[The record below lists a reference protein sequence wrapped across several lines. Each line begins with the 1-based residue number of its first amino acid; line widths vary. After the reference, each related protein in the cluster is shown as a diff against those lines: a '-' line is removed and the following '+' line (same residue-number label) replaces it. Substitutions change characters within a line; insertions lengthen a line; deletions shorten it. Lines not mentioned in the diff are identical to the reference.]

1 MARGKVGDV
10 VFSRLNGKQVSR
22 VRNRNPRNPRTNAQ
36 LAQRAIMATIM
47 QAYSAG
53 KAIFDHSFQGESV
66 GAKNMAKF
74 MSTNAKVLRN
84 LCSSE
89 LSIVPTVSAA
99 IPDVRA
105 RLVAPGV
112 NVPVGFDGMVVSSG
126 NYQQNF
132 FGVAPAHLESGDEV
146 KLAFTIPAA
155 LDASEKCSEYAAR
168 LGLIRDD
175 IYTIV
180 GFYQPNASKIIV
192 GGYDDG
198 FSSMGLQY
206 EVAFF
211 AIRLR
216 VKASFVTDDADAAQ
230 GKTLD
235 DLFNVD
241 LVRGPI
247 TTTSALLA
255 KTIGSQ
261 FSLADI
267 QTGSQDTD
275 ISWGNIIRS
284 RLDED
289 LRSDTVLMRQSLYQD
304 CGIIPAYMIQAWAQG
319 TASVG
324 DSTLILEGGQG
335 SSSMPTQ
342 TRLPALTAANIAA
355 ITEGSFLYGVA
366 MGTFV
371 ADGVAYTN
379 PVIAIRNMNSS
390 HPAVVNTVTDVEDSY
405 QWSADI
411 YGNLIRG
418 THDPGEALAAVVAP
432 YLAAMF
438 PNSNL
443 EAGALVGL
451 DDPTLE
457 FSV

>member
-1 MARGKVGDV
+1 MAKGNLFQGMARGKVGDV
-10 VFSRLNGKQVSR
+10 VFSRLNGQQVSR

-74 MSTNAKVLRN
+74 MSTNAGVLRS
-84 LCSSE
+84 LCASE
-89 LSIVPTVSAA
+89 MSIVPTESVSN
-99 IPDVRA
+99 PDVKA

-126 NYQQNF
+126 NYQQKF
-132 FGVAPAHLESGDEV
+132 FGVAPAHLESGNEV
-146 KLAFTIPAA
+146 KLAFSIPAA
-155 LDASEKCSEYAAR
+155 LDASEKCSAYASR
-168 LGLIRDD
+168 LGLVRDD

-180 GFYQPNASKIIV
+180 GFYQPNASLVVV
-192 GGYDDG
+192 GGFDDG
-198 FSSMGLQY
+198 ISGMGWQDEL
-206 EVAFF
+206 AFF

-216 VKASFVTDDADAAQ
+216 VKASFVTDDANAAQ

-235 DLFNVD
+235 DLFAVD

-247 TTTSALLA
+247 TSTTALLA
-255 KTIGSQ
+255 KTIGST

-275 ISWGNIIRS
+275 LSWGNIIRS

-289 LRSDTVLMRQSLYQD
+289 LRSDTVLKRQSIYQN

-319 TASVG
+319 TAKVG

-335 SSSMPTQ
+335 
-342 TRLPALTAANIAA
+342 
-355 ITEGSFLYGVA
+355 F
-366 MGTFV
+366 
-371 ADGVAYTN
+371 
-379 PVIAIRNMNSS
+379 
-390 HPAVVNTVTDVEDSY
+390 
-405 QWSADI
+405 
-411 YGNLIRG
+411 
-418 THDPGEALAAVVAP
+418 
-432 YLAAMF
+432 
-438 PNSNL
+438 
-443 EAGALVGL
+443 
-451 DDPTLE
+451 
-457 FSV
+457 